1 MYGLF
6 IVCDILRPHKMLI
19 LGTNSAENKTAL
31 KIPKPQKIRS
41 VIFQWWKNLMYFK
54 LWDVVFPH
62 KIQYAIISLNKST
75 SITNKNMYIL
85 VCNQSVMLSSWKNG
99 YPALYYVRLKT
110 KQKQNRE
117 ILKNHLKHPLKLKA
131 FCIWKWLLRMNTVNI
146 LTSVMKGKSY

>member
-54 LWDVVFPH
+54 L
-62 KIQYAIISLNKST
+62 
-75 SITNKNMYIL
+75 
-85 VCNQSVMLSSWKNG
+85 
-99 YPALYYVRLKT
+99 
-110 KQKQNRE
+110 
-117 ILKNHLKHPLKLKA
+117 
-131 FCIWKWLLRMNTVNI
+131 
-146 LTSVMKGKSY
+146 